1 MPPIR
6 ENIVWSFP
14 RRTLFPGKI
23 FVPRWRTKIEP
34 AFAFSPAN
42 SLVPKYLGLLSRRFF
57 AEPPAFLC
65 AIRYT
70 LSHMSIQKN
79 ASKIKW
85 YREERVLYPL
95 MIVLVGLGSF
105 GLGFLAGNEER
116 REVPVTV
123 IPASASASS
132 GEVVASKSGSKYH
145 FPWCPGASQ
154 ISDRNRV
161 LFESTEAAR
170 VAGYEPVK
178 NCKGLE

>member
-1 MPPIR
+1 
-6 ENIVWSFP
+6 
-14 RRTLFPGKI
+14 
-23 FVPRWRTKIEP
+23 
-34 AFAFSPAN
+34 
-42 SLVPKYLGLLSRRFF
+42 
-57 AEPPAFLC
+57 
-65 AIRYT
+65 
-70 LSHMSIQKN
+70 
-79 ASKIKW
+79 
-85 YREERVLYPL
+85 